1 MRKSFIYF
9 INVEF
14 KFPKTRTVCGLMF
27 FLVCSQL
34 NLYEVTLLQIGT
46 IKTKPLSWYGICG
59 VVDCH
64 DSFPV
69 CNHLC
74 RENVANN

>member
-46 IKTKPLSWYGICG
+46 IKTKPLS
-59 VVDCH
+59 
-64 DSFPV
+64 
-69 CNHLC
+69 
-74 RENVANN
+74 